1 MTTHCGL
8 CKRTLRRPS
17 PDGLG
22 PKCRRKLHPPKPRA
36 TAAPV
41 ASAGQLDHEQ
51 LTAAGQ
57 LTIPENH
64 MPDQPTPAHLPGC
77 AAETYPDPGMCFCN
91 KRRAFATEHNLD
103 QDEADLIM
111 EEQERNR

>member
-1 MTTHCGL
+1 MTASCGA
-8 CKRTLRRPS
+8 CKRRLRQPS

-22 PKCRRKLHPPKPRA
+22 PKCRRKLHPPTPR
-36 TAAPV
+36 TTQAPV
-41 ASAGQLDHEQ
+41 ASTTQLDHQQ

-57 LTIPENH
+57 LTIPENP
-64 MPDQPTPAHLPGC
+64 MPEPAHLPGC
-77 AAETYPDPGMCFCN
+77 AAETYPDPGMCFCD